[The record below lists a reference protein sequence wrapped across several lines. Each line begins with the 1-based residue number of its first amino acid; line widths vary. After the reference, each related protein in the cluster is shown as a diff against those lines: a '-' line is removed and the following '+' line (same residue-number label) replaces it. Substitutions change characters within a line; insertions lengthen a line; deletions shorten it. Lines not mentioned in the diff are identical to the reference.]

1 MFFMAILF
9 FPAFNASLFFTGVKP
24 LYSIIKCSTEI
35 FYDWRMLILC
45 FGFMSFSF
53 LNVHVILLTII
64 KSFLI
69 KKTKVVNFATD
80 ITIQLTLIFLRRF
93 CVQYAYIRVSSADQ
107 NTARQEEALSKAGFQ
122 PDKICVE
129 HASAKDTNR
138 PGLQE
143 LLGQLR
149 PGDTLLVHSIDRLCR
164 NMSDMCAV
172 TTRLRDQG
180 VTLIFLKEQ
189 LTFSAGTN
197 NPMQELQL
205 HMMSAFS
212 QFERALLKERQAD
225 GIAAKKARGEKTGRP
240 GADIKKIQEIDAL
253 RSRGVRLRIACDHAG
268 LGVSTYYKLRHQMNN
283 Q

>member
-1 MFFMAILF
+1 M
-9 FPAFNASLFFTGVKP
+9 
-24 LYSIIKCSTEI
+24 
-35 FYDWRMLILC
+35 
-45 FGFMSFSF
+45 
-53 LNVHVILLTII
+53 
-64 KSFLI
+64 
-69 KKTKVVNFATD
+69 
-80 ITIQLTLIFLRRF
+80 
-93 CVQYAYIRVSSADQ
+93 QYAYIRVSSADQ

-172 TTRLRDQG
+172 TTRLRDRG

-225 GIAAKKARGEKTGRP
+225 GIAAKKHGVKNRAPRRRYQKDP
-240 GADIKKIQEIDAL
+240 EIDAL

>member
-1 MFFMAILF
+1 MST
-9 FPAFNASLFFTGVKP
+9 NATG
-24 LYSIIKCSTEI
+24 
-35 FYDWRMLILC
+35 
-45 FGFMSFSF
+45 
-53 LNVHVILLTII
+53 
-64 KSFLI
+64 
-69 KKTKVVNFATD
+69 
-80 ITIQLTLIFLRRF
+80 
-93 CVQYAYIRVSSADQ
+93 
-107 NTARQEEALSKAGFQ
+107 NTGFQ

>member
-1 MFFMAILF
+1 M
-9 FPAFNASLFFTGVKP
+9 
-24 LYSIIKCSTEI
+24 
-35 FYDWRMLILC
+35 
-45 FGFMSFSF
+45 
-53 LNVHVILLTII
+53 
-64 KSFLI
+64 
-69 KKTKVVNFATD
+69 
-80 ITIQLTLIFLRRF
+80 
-93 CVQYAYIRVSSADQ
+93 QYAYIRVSSADQ
-107 NTARQEEALSKAGFQ
+107 NTACQEEALSKAGFQ

-149 PGDTLLVHSIDRLCR
+149 SGDTLLVHSIDRLCR

-180 VTLIFLKEQ
+180 VTLIFLKEL

-212 QFERALLKERQAD
+212 LFERALLKERQPD
-225 GIAAKKARGEKTGRP
+225 GIAAKKARGKKP
-240 GADIKKIQEIDAL
+240 GGPAPISK
-253 RSRGVRLRIACDHAG
+253 RSR
-268 LGVSTYYKLRHQMNN
+268 KLMRSEVGASDSGSPATMRVLASPHTISFATR
-283 Q
+283 

>member
-1 MFFMAILF
+1 M
-9 FPAFNASLFFTGVKP
+9 
-24 LYSIIKCSTEI
+24 
-35 FYDWRMLILC
+35 
-45 FGFMSFSF
+45 
-53 LNVHVILLTII
+53 
-64 KSFLI
+64 
-69 KKTKVVNFATD
+69 
-80 ITIQLTLIFLRRF
+80 
-93 CVQYAYIRVSSADQ
+93 QYAYIRVSSADQ

-189 LTFSAGTN
+189 LTFS
-197 NPMQELQL
+197 
-205 HMMSAFS
+205 